1 VLPRTRRRYEDESCG
16 GETCPFTVQRADA
29 PVVDGALNGLG
40 TYFDEAFPAT
50 IAGTFRNGG
59 LDGPALLTDRCGNVY
74 RMRVERNG
82 ALVNVARSGER
93 EYLSH
98 ACDAFAPGPGGLVGR
113 NGRRARNVQKRFAA
127 GPRGAP
133 VSGRTPLQRRDRPRR
148 NRSVMKKPAATD
160 RCGFP
165 HPIAT
170 ERDRT

>member
-1 VLPRTRRRYEDESCG
+1 VVGRPVLLRFR
-16 GETCPFTVQRADA
+16 
-29 PVVDGALNGLG
+29 LG

>member
-82 ALVNVARSGER
+82 ALVNVARSGVR

-98 ACDAFAPGPGGLVGR
+98 ACDAFAPGRAAWSAGTGVARGPLK
-113 NGRRARNVQKRFAA
+113 NGSL
-127 GPRGAP
+127 RG
-133 VSGRTPLQRRDRPRR
+133 
-148 NRSVMKKPAATD
+148 PAALLCPD
-160 RCGFP
+160 EPPYNGE
-165 HPIAT
+165 IG
-170 ERDRT
+170 RDGTVQ

>member
-1 VLPRTRRRYEDESCG
+1 VVGRPVLLRFR
-16 GETCPFTVQRADA
+16 
-29 PVVDGALNGLG
+29 LG

-98 ACDAFAPGPGGLVGR
+98 ACDAFAPGRAAWSAGTGVARGTFK
-113 NGRRARNVQKRFAA
+113 NGSL
-127 GPRGAP
+127 RG
-133 VSGRTPLQRRDRPRR
+133 
-148 NRSVMKKPAATD
+148 PAALLCPD
-160 RCGFP
+160 EPPYNGE
-165 HPIAT
+165 IG
-170 ERDRT
+170 RDGTVQ